1 MFYCALHTVHTVH
14 SLRLSKYTSL
24 SLVQGDHYSQLLEN
38 ERRMVVGLR
47 SSLAAKERELTE
59 TVDRVLQ
66 EKVALAKV
74 QGELQALR
82 ARCQT
87 DQQHIS
93 SLQSKVSC
101 DLYLIVTYC
110 LCGCDFIGV
119 HQRSV
124 PQPSNVTVFQF
135 QEETILAGI
144 FYVLQT

>member
-1 MFYCALHTVHTVH
+1 M
-14 SLRLSKYTSL
+14 
-24 SLVQGDHYSQLLEN
+24 
-38 ERRMVVGLR
+38 GLR

-66 EKVALAKV
+66 EKVALAKI
-74 QGELQALR
+74 QGELAALR

-93 SLQSKVSC
+93 SLQSMVSC
-101 DLYLIVTYC
+101 DLCWIVTYC

-119 HQRSV
+119 HHFCV
-124 PQPSNVTVFQF
+124 PQPSNVIVFQF
-135 QEETILAGI
+135 QQETMLAGI